1 MLVSSQIPRPLRFV
15 SQSNARKYNS
25 GCSERYLITHSK
37 FERHFSCIE
46 ASTCSSIS
54 LDKVKFWLSTRADMS
69 TEMARLAPN
78 KQSKRRQQETNR
90 LSSSNSARATRSN
103 GPVVTPQSCVP
114 RRTTSLSPSSS
125 HPSLSP
131 NTPPSVSPLSETPLS
146 NPTQEN
152 DRDMRRET
160 PRSRVGSNSGH
171 GASRSGRP
179 PLLHSTDETP
189 RSSLSSD
196 ESRRDERRAT
206 RPSASSDGGLSSG
219 EILKQIQSFC
229 QRQEAFNAKIEEHLS
244 LQTATTVDR
253 ERRPRR
259 LPKAVTVRVYLQFY

>member
-1 MLVSSQIPRPLRFV
+1 MLVSSQIPRPLRVV

-25 GCSERYLITHSK
+25 WCSERYLITHSK
-37 FERHFSCIE
+37 FERQLSCIE
-46 ASTCSSIS
+46 GSTCSSIS
-54 LDKVKFWLSTRADMS
+54 LDKVKFWLSTRADMP

-152 DRDMRRET
+152 D
-160 PRSRVGSNSGH
+160 
-171 GASRSGRP
+171 
-179 PLLHSTDETP
+179 
-189 RSSLSSD
+189 
-196 ESRRDERRAT
+196 
-206 RPSASSDGGLSSG
+206 
-219 EILKQIQSFC
+219 
-229 QRQEAFNAKIEEHLS
+229 
-244 LQTATTVDR
+244 
-253 ERRPRR
+253 
-259 LPKAVTVRVYLQFY
+259 